1 MNFNSKN
8 KILIT
13 GISGFTGSHLAD
25 YLLKKGCVVHGA
37 LHHQHNSEN
46 IKHLLAR
53 IDTHICDVRNEA
65 QVVNLIKKTR
75 PDYIF
80 HLVAKTQARSS
91 EDTLQSSI
99 ETNVFGTI
107 NLLEAVRSSKFDP
120 VILVPGSSAEFGL
133 TKNEEN
139 PVKETN
145 PYRPVTTYAVSKIA
159 QGMTSYQYYLKY
171 GMKIIRTHTF
181 NYLGPRQSIEFVA
194 PAFAK
199 QLAEI
204 KIKNKSPIIKV
215 GNLEARRDFTDV
227 RDIVKAY
234 WLAVRKGIPGEV
246 YNICSCRAYS
256 MQQVLYKL
264 INLSQINVKIKQ
276 MQPNQGMSDV
286 PYQSG
291 DYSKFSALTGW
302 KPEIT
307 IEQSLSDI
315 MKYWIDSVL
324 QESI

>member
-1 MNFNSKN
+1 MDFNSEN

-25 YLLKKGCVVHGA
+25 YLLKRGSVVCGV
-37 LHHQHNSEN
+37 LHHQNNTKN
-46 IKHLLAR
+46 IKHLLGR
-53 IDTHICDVRNEA
+53 IDTHVCDVCNKA
-65 QVVNLIKKTR
+65 QVFNLIKETR

-80 HLVAKTQARSS
+80 HLAAKTQARSVG
-91 EDTLQSSI
+91 DTYRSSI
-99 ETNVFGTI
+99 ETNLFGTI
-107 NLLEAVRSSKFDP
+107 NLLEAVRNLKFDP
-120 VILVPGSSAEFGL
+120 IILVPGSSAEFGL

-145 PYRPVTTYAVSKIA
+145 PYRPVTPYAVSKIA

-204 KIKNKSPIIKV
+204 KIKNKSPIIQV
-215 GNLEARRDFTDV
+215 GNLAARRDFTDV

-246 YNICSCRAYS
+246 YNICSCKAYS
-256 MQQVLYKL
+256 MQNILDKL
-264 INLSQINVKIKQ
+264 IDLSQTNVKIKQ
-276 MQPNQGMSDV
+276 AQPDQGASDV
-286 PYQSG
+286 PCQCG
-291 DYSKFSALTGW
+291 DYSKFGGLTGW

-307 IEQSLSDI
+307 MDQSLSDI
-315 MKYWIDSVL
+315 MKYWIDSVH
-324 QESI
+324 QENI